1 MIALFGAK
9 GYLGRQLRHYFT
21 EKGMAVEG
29 FDIPE
34 CDVTDAEFWGGFDP
48 ARYSSIVFFAGITG
62 TEAGFSDAVRYTSVN
77 DIGLLNLLVKL
88 SPLGSNSP
96 KVIFPSSRLV
106 FKGSDEPLTEDAPK
120 EAKTVYAANK
130 IACEL
135 YLEAYHNRFGI
146 PYNVIRICVPYGN
159 IISSDYSY
167 GTIGF
172 FMREIAAGKPI
183 TLFGGGRQARTFTH
197 VEDICTAVELLMG
210 SSESGVF
217 NIGGENLSLYEAALK
232 VVGGDAAKVR
242 AVDWPPEA
250 LLIES
255 GGTMFDSTNLEK
267 LGWKARHLL

>member
-9 GYLGRQLRHYFT
+9 GYLGRQLDYYFSR
-21 EKGMAVEG
+21 KGDEVKG

-34 CDVTDAEFWGGFDP
+34 CDVTDVGFWAGFDP
-48 ARYSSIVFFAGITG
+48 TQYDSIIFFAGLTG
-62 TEAGFSDAVRYTSVN
+62 TDAGFADAVRYTSVN
-77 DIGLLNLLVKL
+77 DIGLLNLLMKIA
-88 SPLGSNSP
+88 PLGKNAP

-106 FKGSDEPLTEDAPK
+106 YKGSDMPLAEDAPK

-146 PYNVIRICVPYGN
+146 PYDVIRICVPYGN

-167 GTIGF
+167 GTVGF
-172 FMREIAAGKPI
+172 FMREIAAGRPI
-183 TLFGGGRQARTFTH
+183 PLFGGGKQGRTFTH
-197 VEDICTAVELLMG
+197 VEDICAAVELLMA
-210 SSESGVF
+210 SDEDGVF
-217 NIGGENLSLYEAALK
+217 NVGGENLSLYEAALK

-255 GGTMFDSTNLEK
+255 GGTLFDSTKLEK
-267 LGWKARHLL
+267 LGWKARHVL

>member
-1 MIALFGAK
+1 MIALFGSK
-9 GYLGRQLRHYFT
+9 GYLGRQLNHYFAG
-21 EKGMAVEG
+21 KQVAVEG

-34 CDVTDAEFWGGFDP
+34 HDVTDLGFWADFDP
-48 ARYSSIVFFAGITG
+48 ARYTAIIFFAGITG
-62 TEAGFSDAVRYTSVN
+62 TEAGFADAIRYTSVN
-77 DIGLLNLLVKL
+77 DLGLLNLLVKL
-88 SPLGSNSP
+88 SPLGEKAP

-106 FKGSDEPLTEDAPK
+106 YKGCDTPLDEEAPK

-146 PYNVIRICVPYGN
+146 PYDVVRICVPYGN

-172 FMREIAAGKPI
+172 FMRQIADGKPI
-183 TLFGGGRQARTFTH
+183 TLFGGGRQGRTFTH

-232 VVGGDAAKVR
+232 VVGGDETKVQ

-250 LLIES
+250 LRIES
-255 GGTMFDSTNLEK
+255 GGTMFDAGKLEK

>member
-9 GYLGRQLRHYFT
+9 GYLGKQLDHYFSR
-21 EKGMAVEG
+21 KGEVVEG

-34 CDVTDAEFWGGFDP
+34 CDVTDMGFWASFNP
-48 ARYSSIVFFAGITG
+48 TRYVSIIFFAGITG
-62 TEAGFSDAVRYTSVN
+62 TDAGFADAVRYTSVN
-77 DIGLLNLLVKL
+77 DLGLLNLLMKIA
-88 SPLGSNSP
+88 PLGKNAP

-106 FKGSDEPLTEDAPK
+106 YKGSDMPLAEDAPK

-146 PYNVIRICVPYGN
+146 PYDVIRICVPYGN

-167 GTIGF
+167 GTVGF
-172 FMREIAAGKPI
+172 FMREIAAGRPI
-183 TLFGGGRQARTFTH
+183 PLFGGGKQGRTFTH
-197 VEDICTAVELLMG
+197 VEDICTAVELLMA
-210 SSESGVF
+210 SNEDGVF
-217 NIGGENLSLYEAALK
+217 NVGGENLSLYEAALK
-232 VVGGDAAKVR
+232 VVGGDAAMVR

-255 GGTMFDSTNLEK
+255 GGTMFDSTKLEK
-267 LGWKARHLL
+267 LGWKAGHAL

>member
-9 GYLGRQLRHYFT
+9 GYLGKQLRHYFT
-21 EKGMAVEG
+21 EKGMAVEV

-34 CDVTDAEFWGGFDP
+34 CDVTNTEFWIGFDP
-48 ARYSSIVFFAGITG
+48 ARYTTILFFAGITG

-77 DIGLLNLLVKL
+77 DIGLLKLLVKL
-88 SPLGSNSP
+88 LPLGRNSP

-135 YLEAYHNRFGI
+135 YLEAYHNRFDI
-146 PYNVIRICVPYGN
+146 PYNVIRICVPYGH

-183 TLFGGGRQARTFTH
+183 QLFGGGKQGRTFTH

-210 SSESGVF
+210 SDANGVF

-232 VVGGDAAKVR
+232 VVGGDATKVQ
-242 AVDWPPEA
+242 AADWPSQA

-255 GGTMFDSTNLEK
+255 GGTMFDAAKLEK
-267 LGWKARHLL
+267 LGWKARHVL